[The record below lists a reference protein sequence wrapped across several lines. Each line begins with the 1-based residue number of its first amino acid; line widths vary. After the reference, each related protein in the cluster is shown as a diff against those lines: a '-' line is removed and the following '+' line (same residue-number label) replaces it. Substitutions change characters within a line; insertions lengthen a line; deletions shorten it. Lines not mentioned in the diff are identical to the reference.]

1 MSESENTT
9 TVQVFNFTKD
19 PTSLTRFL
27 KTMLWISLGISVLS
41 LLSDFMQMNLLSDSF
56 SQAKAGF
63 NDTRQQI
70 IWVLYLVAFVVTG
83 IAFLKWIYRANS
95 NCRGFGA
102 QGMKFTPGWSIGWY
116 FIPIAALWK
125 PYQAMKEIWK
135 VSTNPINWQ
144 KEDGS
149 SLLGWWWALWLICS
163 FLGQA
168 SFRLSMRADTISS
181 LQASTTVSI
190 ISGLIDI
197 PLYIVAVSLISTIFT
212 KQKKLE
218 RSKKEKNN
226 HGKALFPANDQPK
239 QGIASNTQD
248 MIAKGKTT
256 QLQKGI
262 HSEYTIENKVISKEK
277 AILEELR
284 NESILTTNE
293 FIEKMAVVEAREEAE
308 RFEKL
313 LGSITEPFINKISKL
328 KNAGLLNEQ
337 EYEQKK
343 RKIIEKHRAELVDEQ
358 EQKQKKR
365 AMIKKLFSISDDD
378 YRAMNAQTKELF
390 SISDDDYR
398 AMNAQTFDYLDI
410 IDKKKKLGLI
420 KTQDEEMNEIF
431 RLQEI
436 HQELV
441 ECNEICF
448 KCYAFRKPSDKECS
462 ACGQVFNE
470 E

>member
-1 MSESENTT
+1 MSEIENTT

-19 PTSLTRFL
+19 PTSLTKFL

-149 SLLGWWWALWLICS
+149 SLLGWWWALWLIYS

-168 SFRLSMRADTISS
+168 SLRLSMRANTISS
-181 LQASTTVSI
+181 LQTSTTVSI
-190 ISGLIDI
+190 ISEIIDI
-197 PLYIVAVSLISTIFT
+197 PLYIVAVSLISTIFK
-212 KQKKLE
+212 KQKKLVE
-218 RSKKEKNN
+218 NNGSKKIGNKKKNN
-226 HGKALFPANDQPK
+226 QGKALFPLNCQLK
-239 QGIASNTQD
+239 QDIASNTQN
-248 MIAKGKTT
+248 MIAKGRTT
-256 QLQKGI
+256 QLKKGI
-262 HSEYTIENKVISKEK
+262 PSEHTIENKVISKEK
-277 AILEELR
+277 SILEELR
-284 NESILTTNE
+284 NEGILTAGE
-293 FIEKMAVVEAREEAE
+293 FIEKMAVVKAREEAE

-313 LGSITEPFINKISKL
+313 LCSITEPFINKISEL

-343 RKIIEKHRAELVDEQ
+343 RKIIEKHRIDLLEEQ

-365 AMIKKLFSISDDD
+365 AMTKGLLSISEDD
-378 YRAMNAQTKELF
+378 YRVMNTQA
-390 SISDDDYR
+390 
-398 AMNAQTFDYLDI
+398 FDYLDI

-420 KTQDEEMNEIF
+420 NTQDEETNEIF

-436 HQELV
+436 HQELI

-448 KCYAFRKPSDKECS
+448 KCYAFRKPSEEKCS
-462 ACGQVFNE
+462 ACGQVFNKE
-470 E
+470 